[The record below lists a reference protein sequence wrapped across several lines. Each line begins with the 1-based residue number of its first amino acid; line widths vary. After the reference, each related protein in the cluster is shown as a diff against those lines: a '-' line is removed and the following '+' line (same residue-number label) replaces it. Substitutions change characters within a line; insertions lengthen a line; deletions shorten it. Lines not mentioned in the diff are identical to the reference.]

1 MAMHKQVRGVG
12 PRAGI
17 FIGGRPQTLLALDDA
32 LVFVK
37 PGTLGAIVGA
47 QGAIGAG
54 INAAR
59 QHREAKRLDAAGD
72 DMTADGFQGQKR
84 TEVIPFGDV
93 TAARLEGKSGGRAR
107 KLVVESSADGGTHL
121 RYPAKTWPDDD
132 VVPFLSEH
140 LGERFTNALA

>member
-1 MAMHKQVRGVG
+1 MGMHQQVRGVG

-47 QGAIGAG
+47 QGALGAG

-59 QHREAKRLDAAGD
+59 QHREAKKFDAAGD
-72 DMTADGFQGQKR
+72 EMTAAQFEGKKGSQ
-84 TEVIPFGDV
+84 VIAFGDI
-93 TAARLEGKSGGRAR
+93 TAARLEGKGGGRGR
-107 KLVVESSADGGTHL
+107 KLVVETSADGTHL
-121 RYPAKTWPDDD
+121 RFPAKVWPDEDS
-132 VVPFLSEH
+132 VAFLGQH
-140 LGERFTNALA
+140 LGDRFTNAVG